1 MANRIFDVSKD
12 FDLHPKVVLA
22 KARELGIA
30 QAKVVSSLL
39 DDNDASKLEK
49 NCSSAAHNK

>member
-1 MANRIFDVSKD
+1 MAKRIFDISKE

-39 DDNDASKLEK
+39 DDNDTSQA
-49 NCSSAAHNK
+49 